1 MLKKQLFVGLFHF
14 LFLSL
19 SANLGYYTLFGH
31 QSDNKNKNNILNA
44 FQMELRTTYIRTT
57 DGG

>member
-1 MLKKQLFVGLFHF
+1 MSRLCRYFIFYAYLWALYWVIVPFCH
-14 LFLSL
+14 LS
-19 SANLGYYTLFGH
+19 
-31 QSDNKNKNNILNA
+31 DKNKNKYINA